1 MQVKVLRSIRKVNL
15 DDVVLGQIKDMSGK
29 VDRYTKSMIP
39 TYFAAAMY
47 IDNARWD
54 GVPFFIRT
62 GMGLMTNR
70 YVK

>member
-39 TYFAAAMY
+39 TYFVAAMY
-47 IDNARWD
+47 IDNAR
-54 GVPFFIRT
+54 
-62 GMGLMTNR
+62 
-70 YVK
+70 